1 MAETWSVEYADDG
14 KFERF
19 FNGLG
24 EYEQAVLVAAV
35 EHVLQPYGID
45 ICQGEWGKALGKG
58 LYEFRIRRSLGTILN
73 EYGQPDDG
81 QRPATFHDRP
91 VLLRVFCTFH
101 GAKIV
106 LLLGGYDKGKH
117 PSPKRQDQEIR
128 RARKQLT
135 KWRNER

>member
-1 MAETWSVEYADDG
+1 MAEMWSIEYADDG

-35 EHVLQPYGID
+35 ENVLQPYGID
-45 ICQGEWGKALGKG
+45 ICQGEWGKALDKG
-58 LYEFRIRRSLGTILN
+58 LYEFRIRRSLNTILN
-73 EYGQPDDG
+73 EYGQHNDK
-81 QRPATFHDRP
+81 QRLATFPDHQ

-101 GAKIV
+101 GSKIV
-106 LLLGGYDKGKH
+106 LLLGGYDKGKD
-117 PSPKRQDQEIR
+117 PSPKRQQKEIQ

-135 KWRNER
+135 QWRKSP